1 MEIEWL
7 SWGCDGMFL
16 NRKEQIIVLILCG
29 TLGVGAAVS
38 YLKNR
43 YPDRIEDFGVVK
55 DAVSPLDVESAGR
68 GGGDTKAALPD
79 SGGRQGGTS
88 IELNIA
94 SAEDFERLPGIG
106 PHLARRIVEYRRKT
120 GPFNRV
126 EDLEKVKGIG
136 KKTLEK
142 LRPFVRVEKKR

>member
-1 MEIEWL
+1 
-7 SWGCDGMFL
+7 MFL

-55 DAVSPLDVESAGR
+55 DAVSPPDVESAGR
-68 GGGDTKAALPD
+68 GRGDTKGATPD
-79 SGGRQGGTS
+79 SGRTGGS
-88 IELNIA
+88 PIELNIA

-106 PHLARRIVEYRRKT
+106 PHLAGRIVEFRLKN
-120 GPFNRV
+120 GPFDRV
-126 EDLEKVKGIG
+126 EELEKVKGIG

-142 LRPFVRVEKKR
+142 LKPFVRVEKRR